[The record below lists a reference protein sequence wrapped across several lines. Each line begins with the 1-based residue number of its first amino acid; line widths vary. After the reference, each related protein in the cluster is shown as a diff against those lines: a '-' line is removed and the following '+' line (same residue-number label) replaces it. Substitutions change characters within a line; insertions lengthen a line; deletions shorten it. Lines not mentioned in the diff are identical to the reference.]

1 MRRLI
6 ARRSLALVAAGLLLA
21 FGAFDFSPARDA
33 RSAVSNRLS
42 SIASASERSAL
53 DVTETIHEPEPA
65 AVGRNLSESSR
76 PPVGYVALA
85 TVVAAA
91 FAARLL
97 AGRGRA
103 RSVLSPVSWL
113 RSRAPPALSLI

>member
-1 MRRLI
+1 MRRLS
-6 ARRSLALVAAGLLLA
+6 ALAVLAAGLLLA
-21 FGAFDFSPARDA
+21 VGAFDASLPSHA
-33 RSAVSNRLS
+33 RSEAISKRLS

-65 AVGRNLSESSR
+65 AVGRSSRESSR
-76 PPVGYVALA
+76 PPVGYVAFA
-85 TVVAAA
+85 AVVAAA
-91 FAARLL
+91 FAVRLL